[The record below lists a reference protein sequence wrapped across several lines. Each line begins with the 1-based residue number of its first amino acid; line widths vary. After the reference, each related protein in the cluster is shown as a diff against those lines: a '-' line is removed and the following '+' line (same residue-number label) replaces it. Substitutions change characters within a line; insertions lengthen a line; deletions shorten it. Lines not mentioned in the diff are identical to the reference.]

1 MPIHILLVFQTL
13 IVIGSA
19 NTAPL
24 ILKRFLGEYLAR
36 PIDGGLVLADGRPLL
51 GRSKTW
57 RGLAGAVFL
66 ATLGAVVVGL
76 PWQAG
81 ALAGAAAML
90 GDCLSSFT
98 KRRMGL
104 QPSQMALGIDQV
116 PESLLAAVTCGG
128 TVRPK
133 FYTAPGGFGGDMPL
147 LILLRKVLATLDRAR
162 RENRPYWFALTV
174 PMSPPKPPGAV

>member
-1 MPIHILLVFQTL
+1 MPIHILSVFQTL

-116 PESLLAAVTCGG
+116 PESLLAAMTCGLY
-128 TVRPK
+128 V
-133 FYTAPGGFGGDMPL
+133 PL
-147 LILLRKVLATLDRAR
+147 SLTDLGLILLLFFIGELGFSRLLFAFGLRD
-162 RENRPYWFALTV
+162 RPY
-174 PMSPPKPPGAV
+174 

>member
-1 MPIHILLVFQTL
+1 MPIHIFPVFQTL

-116 PESLLAAVTCGG
+116 PESLLAAMTCGLY
-128 TVRPK
+128 V
-133 FYTAPGGFGGDMPL
+133 PL
-147 LILLRKVLATLDRAR
+147 SLTDLGLILLLFFIGELGFSRLLFAFGLRD
-162 RENRPYWFALTV
+162 RPY
-174 PMSPPKPPGAV
+174 

>member
-1 MPIHILLVFQTL
+1 MPIHILPVFQTL

-116 PESLLAAVTCGG
+116 PESLLASMTCGLY
-128 TVRPK
+128 V
-133 FYTAPGGFGGDMPL
+133 PL
-147 LILLRKVLATLDRAR
+147 SLTDLGLILLLFFIGELGFSRLLFAFGLRD
-162 RENRPYWFALTV
+162 RPY
-174 PMSPPKPPGAV
+174 